1 MPKKTSHSYNF
12 EGGKLLKSIGTSFFV
27 SYLYNQRLDPT
38 HANWKPIATRASR
51 ISTINSSR
59 LHHLDWLTRVQF
71 MNEANLDKNS
81 LGLSGREVKEM
92 ATLLLRGWD

>member
-1 MPKKTSHSYNF
+1 MPSKVSHSYNF
-12 EGGKLLKSIGTSFFV
+12 EGGELLKSIGTSFFV
-27 SYLYNQRLDPT
+27 SYLYNQRIDPK
-38 HANWKPIATRASR
+38 HANWTSIATRASR

-59 LHHLDWLTRVQF
+59 RHHLDWLNRVQF

-92 ATLLLRGWD
+92 ASTLLRGWD